1 MYLTKKI
8 KTSNDGFK
16 QVHECLAFT
25 TSFIWWERCKKLLFN
40 HNNLI
45 EFPSNAPKVGEKSN
59 EN

>member
-40 HNNLI
+40 HNNL
-45 EFPSNAPKVGEKSN
+45 
-59 EN
+59 